1 MGYVKISDPAIVD
14 LGTMQQIISVV
25 NNHTEYLN
33 ALVNKFGA
41 TSSPDFT
48 LPDVQGNF
56 DIANSN
62 VIYGKASL
70 DPDTDST
77 TTSGGTKYYRKT
89 VTFNTGIAFSSIPN
103 VILTHNNTDGDVDG
117 QLDVIVSLHNCTTNG
132 FTLRAFRSGTNKNI
146 VSNIEVNFIAF
157 GRR

>member
-1 MGYVKISDPAIVD
+1 MAYVKISDPAIVD

-33 ALVNKFGA
+33 SIVNRFGA
-41 TSSPDFT
+41 TNAPDFT
-48 LPDVQGNF
+48 LPDVQANF
-56 DIANSN
+56 DIATSSI
-62 VIYGKASL
+62 IYGKAAL
-70 DPDTDST
+70 TPDDDA

-89 VTFNTGIAFSSIPN
+89 VTFDTGIAFSSIPN

-117 QLDVIVSLHNCTTNG
+117 QLDVIVSLHNCSTTG
-132 FTLRAFRSGTNKNI
+132 FTLRAFRPGENKDI
-146 VSNIEVNFIAF
+146 ISDIEVNFIAF